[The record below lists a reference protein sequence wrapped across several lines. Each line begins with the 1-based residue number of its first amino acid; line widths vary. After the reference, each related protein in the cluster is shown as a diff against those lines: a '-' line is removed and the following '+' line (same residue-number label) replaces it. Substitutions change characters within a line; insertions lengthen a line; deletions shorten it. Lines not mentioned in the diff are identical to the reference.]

1 MDAPA
6 TTSADNGTSGGGD
19 GWFKPRKQ
27 PTAGTGTD
35 PQGPEQRGTEPQAT
49 EGRRLAGLRPVGRG
63 TAAAGGAAFGAG
75 VPGAAGSGDGLP
87 LGAGR
92 SGDPRSDAARPD
104 AARPD
109 TGRPDF
115 GARITAPPA
124 PGPADPATTVLPKL
138 IPAPATA
145 VPPLVSASRP
155 STDTFAAPEAP
166 QVPAQRTAP
175 SEPWPS
181 DAARPTAP
189 PEEQHRAEEQQR
201 AEQLWAEEQQRPEQ
215 HQVEQHRAAE
225 QHRAEQYGGEQQRRA
240 ENPLAAPHP
249 EPGSFRSFAEEAHR
263 PEAEPDSDLGS
274 DPEFFRPFIQE
285 LPYSEAE
292 SAPEHSRP
300 LSHEAA
306 RPEPGPEAA
315 RSFPYEAAHPEP
327 ASASGSEAAQPLPH
341 ETPHPEPGPEAAGP
355 LPREATRSVPGPEAG
370 RVSSHEASRTQPGP
384 EAARSFGDEASRPE
398 PGSESVRA
406 LAHGVPQAEAESLR
420 VNTPDASEGGAEPAG
435 AYVPDAFRPAVDFPR
450 PSHPDTLQDESPEA
464 APEPFR
470 AFGPES
476 LASVEPAPEGS
487 PDAVLVRRTMAAIGD
502 VSDKVTSYFYAL
514 LFVRH
519 PDLRSLFP
527 PAMDAQRDRL
537 LKALLTA
544 AEHVD
549 NTPVLVEYL
558 QNLGRGHRK
567 YGTRPEHYPAVGECL
582 IEALAKYAESVWN
595 PETEAA
601 WVRTYTTISQ
611 VMIDAAAVDE
621 LRAPAWW
628 QAEVVSHELRTQ
640 DIAVIT
646 VRPNQPYPF
655 LAGQYASLETPWWPR
670 IWRHY
675 SFASAPRSDGL
686 LSFHVKA
693 VPAGWVSNALVHRA
707 QPGDVIRLGPP
718 AGTMTVDHTRDSGL
732 LCLGGGTGIAPIKA
746 LVEDVAEHGT
756 RRRMEVF
763 YGARTDHDLYD
774 IDTMLRLQQSHSWLE
789 VRPVVDKHGLLQL
802 PDAIRTFG
810 PWDQYDAY
818 LSGPVGMIRSGVD
831 ALRGAG
837 IPKERIRHDSVAELV
852 AAG

>member
-1 MDAPA
+1 MFEARHTMDAPA

-27 PTAGTGTD
+27 PASGPDTE
-35 PQGPEQRGTEPQAT
+35 PQGPEQRGAGQRGTEPQAT

-63 TAAAGGAAFGAG
+63 TATAG
-75 VPGAAGSGDGLP
+75 AGSGTAAPGGGLP
-87 LGAGR
+87 QDVVRPDGHHP
-92 SGDPRSDAARPD
+92 DTARPD
-104 AARPD
+104 L
-109 TGRPDF
+109 

-124 PGPADPATTVLPKL
+124 PAPSDPATTVLPKL

-145 VPPLVSASRP
+145 VPPLVSTARP
-155 STDTFAAPEAP
+155 STDTFAVPESL

-175 SEPWPS
+175 GEPLPAE
-181 DAARPTAP
+181 AARMTAP
-189 PEEQHRAEEQQR
+189 PEEQHRAEG
-201 AEQLWAEEQQRPEQ
+201 Q
-215 HQVEQHRAAE
+215 H
-225 QHRAEQYGGEQQRRA
+225 RA

-249 EPGSFRSFAEEAHR
+249 EPGSFRQFAGEAPR
-263 PEAEPDSDLGS
+263 TEAEPDSDLGS
-274 DPEFFRPFIQE
+274 DPEFFRPFVQE
-285 LPYSEAE
+285 LQRPEAE

-300 LSHEAA
+300 LPHEATRPEPDPAPEAA
-306 RPEPGPEAA
+306 RP
-315 RSFPYEAAHPEP
+315 
-327 ASASGSEAAQPLPH
+327 L
-341 ETPHPEPGPEAAGP
+341 
-355 LPREATRSVPGPEAG
+355 
-370 RVSSHEASRTQPGP
+370 SHEA
-384 EAARSFGDEASRPE
+384 
-398 PGSESVRA
+398 
-406 LAHGVPQAEAESLR
+406 PQAEAEPPR
-420 VNTPDASEGGAEPAG
+420 AYAPDASEPGPEPSG
-435 AYVPDAFRPAVDFPR
+435 SFVPDAFRPAVDFPR
-450 PSHPDTLQDESPEA
+450 PSVPDVLQDESPEA

-476 LASVEPAPEGS
+476 LGASEPAPEGS
-487 PDAVLVRRTMAAIGD
+487 PDAVLVRRTMAAIGE

-519 PDLRSLFP
+519 PDLRPLFP

-549 NTPVLVEYL
+549 NAPVLVEYL

-582 IEALAKYAESVWN
+582 IGALAKYAESVWN

-621 LRAPAWW
+621 LRAPPWW

-810 PWDQYDAY
+810 PWDEYDAY